1 MQAARKRPRFEQPAA
16 RAGPAARCEAAAA
29 ARCRCE
35 AAERRLRSLAGKAA
49 RFHRRQKTRGQTD
62 LRRSERACAR
72 CTTPGRT
79 AHLRPARS
87 GGNGSTEWFQRRA
100 TAIVPANSG
109 LCASRTASGRIS
121 LEELHR
127 GPLPLEDWGFGS
139 SSGGRSAP
147 HTRRL
152 GLAARPRGMVIAVRA
167 RPGKNRRGGHGR
179 WRARPNGTSQGTPG
193 ACWPRSTPCRPA
205 PLAHNSAAAA
215 PDPRRGSAAPRG
227 SASAAQQ
234 LVACHHGARLPH
246 VRVQIPGGGR
256 RGHGPGARHAAAP
269 PAADPRPHSAR
280 SSLPMQP
287 ARRRRSLPPLWRA
300 AALSSLRC
308 RARR

>member
-1 MQAARKRPRFEQPAA
+1 MRKVHD
-16 RAGPAARCEAAAA
+16 AGPHGAPETRAKRW
-29 ARCRCE
+29 
-35 AAERRLRSLAGKAA
+35 EREHRVVSAQSNGNCTGK
-49 RFHRRQKTRGQTD
+49 
-62 LRRSERACAR
+62 
-72 CTTPGRT
+72 
-79 AHLRPARS
+79 LRPVCQPDGLGPHFPRGAAPRPFAPR
-87 GGNGSTEWFQRRA
+87 GLGFWVKFRRPQRAAHAPAGARRA
-100 TAIVPANSG
+100 
-109 LCASRTASGRIS
+109 
-121 LEELHR
+121 
-127 GPLPLEDWGFGS
+127 
-139 SSGGRSAP
+139 AP
-147 HTRRL
+147 GH
-152 GLAARPRGMVIAVRA
+152 GV
-167 RPGKNRRGGHGR
+167 RPGKKRRGGHGR